1 MWQVYYSPWWMMMN
15 QLSDLVNYFVRIKLS
30 VLLRGPSF
38 QYLIL
43 LRFHSTEIDSQAA
56 SFANINSRQVD

>member
-1 MWQVYYSPWWMMMN
+1 MN